1 VVSRHREKEILMKE
15 YKLGDLIPNDW
26 VIKKIKNLR
35 FYDKEGH
42 LLLELCDD
50 EEEGEN
56 GDKITCS
63 GKP

>member
-1 VVSRHREKEILMKE
+1 MKE